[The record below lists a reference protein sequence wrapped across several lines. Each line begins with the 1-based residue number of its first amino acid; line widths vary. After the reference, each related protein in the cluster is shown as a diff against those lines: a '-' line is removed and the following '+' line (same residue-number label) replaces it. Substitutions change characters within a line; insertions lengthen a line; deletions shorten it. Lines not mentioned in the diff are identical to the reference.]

1 MAKLMGDNRT
11 NEIRWL
17 GCEEPV
23 EVQRSGAAATSPTVA
38 KLANVEDRGV
48 EAELFSKFGN
58 PSRQDGRQFVPKEL
72 LEESMPV
79 FGFTHWREL
88 ENELSGAELQAAAP
102 ILDLLDPQQILSP
115 KETDAVT
122 CLEHL
127 RINRSVTSCEIEL
140 LENPGTLF
148 QDQRSDR
155 GSSHP
160 RRRGHFDPRTAD
172 GDSKRFSLARP
183 TDLIRDLRIAESHGV
198 PMDRSCHGFS
208 GAGGLSR
215 VPSMKPRAARS
226 RPRESCSP
234 GGDDV

>member
-38 KLANVEDRGV
+38 KLANVEDRGF
-48 EAELFSKFGN
+48 EPELFREFGH
-58 PSRQDGRQFVPKEL
+58 PSRQDGRQFIPEEL

-79 FGFTHWREL
+79 FGFAHWREL
-88 ENELSGAELQAAAP
+88 ENELSGTEVHAAAP
-102 ILDLLDPQQILSP
+102 TLALLDPQQILSP

-127 RINRSVTSCEIEL
+127 RINRSVTSREIEL

-172 GDSKRFSLARP
+172 GDSKSFSLARP
-183 TDLIRDLRIAESHGV
+183 TDLIRDLRIAEPDGI
-198 PMDRSCHGFS
+198 PINGSCHGFS
-208 GAGGLSR
+208 GEGGLWR

-226 RPRESCSP
+226 RPQESCSQ